1 MTKDHISIHPYK
13 RHMNLEFLVT
23 ALVIG
28 KAVDWIFQSKY
39 QAQNKISNFW
49 ALFEHSMFYSIITTG
64 IVIMIVG
71 ISTGLLAGFIWIS
84 LLVSHIIIDNRFL
97 VKFIMYMKGM
107 TLEEANSKEY
117 GWLQIGIDQRLHD
130 VVILLITMVI

>member
-71 ISTGLLAGFIWIS
+71 ISTGLL
-84 LLVSHIIIDNRFL
+84 VSHIIIDNRFL